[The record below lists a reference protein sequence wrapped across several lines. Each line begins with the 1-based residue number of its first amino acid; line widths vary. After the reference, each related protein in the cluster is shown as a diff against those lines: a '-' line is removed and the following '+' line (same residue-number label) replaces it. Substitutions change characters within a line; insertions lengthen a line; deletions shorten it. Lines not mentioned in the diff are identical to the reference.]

1 MITNRDLRRMTF
13 HDQHSAIYA
22 ALVWAKL
29 EDLIP
34 CRWSAEDCE
43 GGDTATML
51 QVVCMHQSAEQRVP
65 FAMAME
71 NLVDGFAPRG
81 STPYPDSAE
90 ALLSRRK
97 ATAKE
102 VL

>member
-1 MITNRDLRRMTF
+1 MITNRDLRRMDA

-34 CRWSAEDCE
+34 CRWSVEDCE
-43 GGDTATML
+43 GGDTAAML
-51 QVVCMHQSAEQRVP
+51 QAVCLGQLGERRVP
-65 FAMAME
+65 FATAIE

-81 STPYPDSAE
+81 ATPYPEAAE
-90 ALLSRRK
+90 KLLARRNVLE
-97 ATAKE
+97 E
-102 VL
+102 V

>member
-1 MITNRDLRRMTF
+1 MITNRELLRMNA
-13 HDQHSAIYA
+13 HDQHGAIYA

-43 GGDTATML
+43 GGDTAAML
-51 QVVCMHQSAEQRVP
+51 QVVCLGQLSERRVP
-65 FAMAME
+65 FAAAIE

-81 STPYPDSAE
+81 ATPYPEAAE
-90 ALLSRRK
+90 ALLARRGVP
-97 ATAKE
+97 AEA
-102 VL
+102 